1 MQSIAAWI
9 KRHPLTAFFVL
20 AYTFSWLPWVLGSLV
35 PASRPFVLY
44 PFESGGP
51 LLAALVVIPITQGR
65 AGLRALGA
73 SMLRWRVGWGW
84 YALALGLPLVVA
96 LGAAVLNALL
106 GAPVPALG
114 QLGPWYMPFLA
125 FAVRL
130 INPSD
135 GPLGEEPG
143 WRGFALPRL
152 QNGRSP
158 LHASLILGLLV
169 AGWHLPLVFLPGE
182 DLAPALLLAT
192 VAVTFVY
199 TWIFNH
205 TGDSAFMTLV
215 THAAEGTITLGALGF
230 TGADQSRMTVLYTA
244 AWCTAALAL
253 LVFDWRFWRGATPA
267 SARVRH
273 AAPVPA

>member
-1 MQSIAAWI
+1 MSALIR
-9 KRHPLTAFFVL
+9 RHPLPAFFVL
-20 AYTFSWLPWVLGSLV
+20 TYAFSWWPLPFGAFLPL
-35 PASRPFVLY
+35 
-44 PFESGGP
+44 GP
-51 LLAALVVIPITQGR
+51 LLAALAVTAVIDGR
-65 AGLRALGA
+65 PGLRTLR
-73 SMLRWRVGWGW
+73 SRLLRWRVGWRW
-84 YALALGLPLVVA
+84 YAIALGLPLAVVLGAITLNLA
-96 LGAAVLNALL
+96 LGAPASALDDL
-106 GAPVPALG
+106 D
-114 QLGPWYMPFLA
+114 PWYVLVLV

-130 INPSD
+130 INPLD

-152 QNGRSP
+152 QDGRSP

-182 DLAPALLLAT
+182 DLAPVLLLAT

-230 TGADQSRMTVLYTA
+230 VAADQSRVTALYTA
-244 AWCTAALAL
+244 AWCAVAIGL
-253 LVFDWRFWRGATPA
+253 LVFDWRFWRGRSRSPRPA
-267 SARVRH
+267 VQGQPLVSNA
-273 AAPVPA
+273 